1 MLVKITQSKRII
13 NQNQN
18 NTNNQK
24 NSFPEPGSQ
33 IVQLSWNKVDVEHER
48 LLRLKNNIEETENA
62 YLDK

>member
-33 IVQLSWNKVDVEHER
+33 IVQLSWNEVDVEHER